1 MVQQMPEQIEVT
13 KLTLTQEDFIDW
25 ILRRTND
32 VTAEFK
38 VYETKDFIQVNIA
51 KVGWP
56 K

>member
-1 MVQQMPEQIEVT
+1 MIGYSD
-13 KLTLTQEDFIDW
+13 TL
-25 ILRRTND
+25 
-32 VTAEFK
+32 FK